1 MMPRICP
8 GKALGENSVF
18 ILIAT
23 LLAMFDIAPPDDEEL
38 RVEFSKGLVR

>member
-1 MMPRICP
+1 MPRICP

-23 LLAMFDIAPPDDEEL
+23 LLAMFDITPPDDEEL